1 MRKIKKILTLILFF
15 SVVSSNLISLENK
28 IIVKINND
36 IISSYE
42 LKNKILTTLILAN
55 EDINQKN
62 INRSKPLVLK
72 NLIELKIK
80 RSEIDKYEID
90 ITDSE
95 LMDNLNTYAQNDLNN
110 LKNKFKINEINY
122 EIFKE
127 DFKTELTWR
136 KLIFY
141 LYNKK
146 VEIPESEINSQLKK
160 IMEEEKESFDYKLS
174 ELVVS
179 FNDEKEKIS
188 KIKEINE
195 QISLSGFDKA
205 VLKYSESLSKND
217 LGDLGWVN
225 SESLSKN
232 IYEKIINM
240 EIDEI
245 SDPIVISNTILY
257 LKLKNKKIVKREE
270 INDENLKNRI
280 LNSKKSQMFN
290 MLSNS
295 HLSKLKNLASIEYK

>member
-1 MRKIKKILTLILFF
+1 MRKIKKILTIILFF
-15 SVVSSNLISLENK
+15 YLVSSSLISLENK
-28 IIVKINND
+28 IIVKVNND

-245 SDPIVISNTILY
+245 SDPIVISNTILF

>member
-1 MRKIKKILTLILFF
+1 M
-15 SVVSSNLISLENK
+15 
-28 IIVKINND
+28 
-36 IISSYE
+36 
-42 LKNKILTTLILAN
+42 
-55 EDINQKN
+55 
-62 INRSKPLVLK
+62 K

-127 DFKTELTWR
+127 DFKTELTWL

-245 SDPIVISNTILY
+245 SDPIVISNTILF

-280 LNSKKSQMFN
+280 LNSKKVKCLTCFQTAISQN
-290 MLSNS
+290 
-295 HLSKLKNLASIEYK
+295 LKT

>member
-15 SVVSSNLISLENK
+15 SLVSSNLISLENK

-72 NLIELKIK
+72 NLIKLKIK

-95 LMDNLNTYAQNDLNN
+95 LMDNLNTYAQNDINN
-110 LKNKFKINEINY
+110 LKNKFKINKINF

-127 DFKTELTWR
+127 DFKTEITWR

-217 LGDLGWVN
+217 LG
-225 SESLSKN
+225 
-232 IYEKIINM
+232 
-240 EIDEI
+240 
-245 SDPIVISNTILY
+245 IL
-257 LKLKNKKIVKREE
+257 
-270 INDENLKNRI
+270 DG
-280 LNSKKSQMFN
+280 
-290 MLSNS
+290 
-295 HLSKLKNLASIEYK
+295 

>member
-1 MRKIKKILTLILFF
+1 MRKIKNNFNFNIIFF
-15 SVVSSNLISLENK
+15 CSYSNLISLENK
-28 IIVKINND
+28 IIVKVNND

-95 LMDNLNTYAQNDLNN
+95 LMDNLNTYAQNDINN
-110 LKNKFKINEINY
+110 LKNKFKINKINY

-195 QISLSGFDKA
+195 QISLSGFDKTVSLNIA
-205 VLKYSESLSKND
+205 SPLSKND
-217 LGDLGWVN
+217 LGDLDGKF
-225 SESLSKN
+225 ESLSKN

-245 SDPIVISNTILY
+245 SDPIVISNTILF

-280 LNSKKSQMFN
+280 LNSKKSN
-290 MLSNS
+290 V
-295 HLSKLKNLASIEYK
+295 